1 MNLKKRTCLTY
12 VLKKKEKN
20 KMNSKEFI
28 TALKSICKEKG
39 ISEDIIFDAMKTAL
53 EKAYT
58 KNTGLPNV
66 RIDINKETGEI
77 KAFAYSRVVEEYEDE
92 EEVKEDEV
100 QILLEDAKK
109 KVPDIKPGETIEE
122 EVSLKDF
129 GRVATMTAKQI
140 LVQKVREAER
150 QSIMSEFADKEG
162 ELLVGTLSR
171 EDSQNYYVDLGRMH
185 GILPKNELISG
196 EELKMG
202 SSVKVYVTKIDDTG
216 KSPLILLSRKH
227 YGFVKRLLEN
237 EIPELNDGTVIL
249 YSVARDA
256 GSRSKIAVYSEDENV
271 DAVGAC
277 IGEKGSRINRIS
289 NELGGEKID
298 VVKYDKDPITFIKN
312 ALSPARDVKVYI
324 LDEKKNEALA
334 IAEGDNLSLA
344 IGKKG
349 QNVRLA
355 ARLTHYRIDVKTEE
369 QVKEEKIDLSSALS

>member
-1 MNLKKRTCLTY
+1 
-12 VLKKKEKN
+12 
-20 KMNSKEFI
+20 MNSKEFVK
-28 TALKSICKEKG
+28 ALKDICKEKQ
-39 ISEDIIFDAMKTAL
+39 ISEDVIFDGMTTAL
-53 EKAYT
+53 EKAYA
-58 KNTGLPNV
+58 KDTGLPNI
-66 RIDINKETGEI
+66 RIEINKDTGEI
-77 KAFAYSRVVEEYEDE
+77 KGYSYQKVVDEYTDDEDDDAVE
-92 EEVKEDEV
+92 
-100 QILLEDAKK
+100 ILLEDAKK
-109 KVPDIKPGETIEE
+109 IVPDIKVGETIEE
-122 EVSLKDF
+122 KVSLKDF

-150 QSIMSEFADKEG
+150 QSIMKEFEDKEG

-171 EDSQNYYVDLGRMH
+171 EDAKNYYVDLGRMH
-185 GILPKNELISG
+185 GILPKNELIKG
-196 EELKMG
+196 EDLKMG
-202 SSVKVYVTKIDDTG
+202 SSIKVYVTKIDDTG
-216 KSPLILLSRKH
+216 KSPLILLSRSH

-277 IGEKGSRINRIS
+277 IGEKGSRINRITK
-289 NELGGEKID
+289 ELGGEKID

-312 ALSPARDVKVYI
+312 ALSPARDVDVYI
-324 LDEKKNEALA
+324 LDEKKKEALA

-355 ARLTHYRIDVKTEE
+355 ARLTHYKIDVKTHE
-369 QVKEEKIDLSSALS
+369 QVTEENIDLSNALH